1 MRLVLSIAA
10 FLLACN
16 SRLVDATPS
25 PESQTTTP
33 PSPLLHILFYETQD
47 FHEHSSHVQTLL
59 STWSHV
65 DPSLVQAQI
74 VGQGTSFEGYGSKY
88 AAVYPILKALPH
100 DDGRLVVLSDSRD
113 VLINAPST
121 SVSTTSTS
129 MPSLRAHSL
138 DVQRS
143 IVEQAVRDFVDRH
156 ARLTQDFPDA
166 LVVSAEAQ
174 CCVSA
179 LTFVQPGDYY
189 DQFGTRNARAC
200 ASGEADCLWQG
211 DAYAVPWQSYMQGL
225 AVNRTSGGTGNA
237 VTTTEDV
244 YLNAGL
250 MVGTVPNLLRVLE
263 QAQIGKD
270 EDDQAVLTDFM
281 YHHPNAILLDYH
293 QELFG
298 NNRGGLIIPEDQEA
312 NAEDAQC
319 VFDWSPDDAHHAGR
333 LVHTK
338 TKTSPLFVHS
348 PGGFLDCQD
357 RLAMKLGLFDAT
369 EMAIR
374 QERRKLH
381 HHGDSSRALCNYGG
395 GCGCHDN
402 YRGGCNGCGGCNGG
416 GGDGYY
422 PPPPSYGGGGGGGG
436 YDGGDEYP
444 NKHQLFVNIGIGAHY
459 QNNLDRGKSGG
470 MGMSGGKMGS
480 SGSSDRGTN
489 GSMSKMGSSGM
500 GSSRSYSDGPY

>member
-1 MRLVLSIAA
+1 MKLVTLSIAA
-10 FLLACN
+10 LWSCGSCTAA
-16 SRLVDATPS
+16 VVAQS
-25 PESQTTTP
+25 PESTPPPP
-33 PSPLLHILFYETQD
+33 PSPLLHVLFYETQD
-47 FHEHSSHVQTLL
+47 YHEHSSHVQTLL
-59 STWSHV
+59 AAWSHV
-65 DPSLVQAQI
+65 DPSLVQAQV

-113 VLINAPST
+113 VLINAPASSALT
-121 SVSTTSTS
+121 SSASS
-129 MPSLRAHSL
+129 SSASSSSSLRAAAAAPSL
-138 DVQRS
+138 DV
-143 IVEQAVRDFVDRH
+143 VVKQAVRDFVDRH
-156 ARLTQDFPDA
+156 ARLTRDYPDA

-189 DQFGTRNARAC
+189 DQFGARNARAC
-200 ASGEADCLWQG
+200 ASGEADCTWQG
-211 DAYAVPWQSYMQGL
+211 DVYAVPWQSYMQGL
-225 AVNRTSGGTGNA
+225 AVNRTSHNNNNNDM
-237 VTTTEDV
+237 VQDV

-281 YHHPNAILLDYH
+281 YHHPNAIVLDYH

-298 NNRGGLIIPEDQEA
+298 NNRGGLQVEQNQQDRKA
-312 NAEDAQC
+312 NTEDAQC
-319 VFDWSPDDAHHAGR
+319 VFDWSPNDEHHAGR

-374 QERRKLH
+374 QERRRLYH
-381 HHGDSSRALCNYGG
+381 SSDRALCNYGG

-422 PPPPSYGGGGGGGG
+422 PPSGGG
-436 YDGGDEYP
+436 YDGGSDGDEYP

-459 QNNLDRGKSGG
+459 QNNLDRGPSGQSRG
-470 MGMSGGKMGS
+470 KAGKMGNSSS
-480 SGSSDRGTN
+480 SGRTN
-489 GSMSKMGSSGM
+489 GSMGKKGGQGM
-500 GSSRSYSDGPY
+500 GSSR